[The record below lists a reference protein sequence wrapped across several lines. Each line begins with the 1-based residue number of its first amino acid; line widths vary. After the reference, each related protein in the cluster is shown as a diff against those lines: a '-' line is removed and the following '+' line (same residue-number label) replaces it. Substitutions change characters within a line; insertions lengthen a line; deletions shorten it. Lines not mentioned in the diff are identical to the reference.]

1 MIYDENPQ
9 GKGGPLLRDFGHQLT
24 HFQQSAALLHPT
36 RFRQQLA
43 HFGEKKGQPPAFS
56 SRRGRQI
63 KKGFKYLYLWNNNP
77 SYK

>member
-36 RFRQQLA
+36 RFRQRPTHLGRIA
-43 HFGEKKGQPPAFS
+43 AQPASFLLT
-56 SRRGRQI
+56 GARQI
-63 KKGFKYLYLWNNNP
+63 KKGYKYLCFWNNEI
-77 SYK
+77 